1 MCLQKLTE
9 LKISGSKNFHQLK
22 TKIMDIDEMKNI
34 WKEDMNALESRIQI
48 NEEKIKELEFNNA
61 TTTFDTFLKIS
72 LAGKNMALVYAFMS
86 LLLIIK
92 LWQTPFI
99 ALIVGIGSAA
109 MIFSYFQHSTLKKL
123 DVTILS
129 LIDLQKE
136 INKFRKHTAKTE
148 VYDFTIVF
156 VWIITLGIGLYQ
168 LCSENNAID
177 SSKIGVIISVAVLF
191 WLAFTY
197 FGAKKIYRNIDVKL
211 KESENELNNLNTYQ
225 NN

>member
-1 MCLQKLTE
+1 
-9 LKISGSKNFHQLK
+9 
-22 TKIMDIDEMKNI
+22 MDIDEMKNI

>member
-1 MCLQKLTE
+1 
-9 LKISGSKNFHQLK
+9 
-22 TKIMDIDEMKNI
+22 MDIDEMKNI

-99 ALIVGIGSAA
+99 ALILGIGSAA

-123 DVTILS
+123 DVTRLS

-136 INKFRKHTAKTE
+136 INKFRKHTAQTA
-148 VYDFTIVF
+148 VYDLSIVF
-156 VWIITLGIGLYQ
+156 IWMATIGIGLYQ
-168 LCSENNAID
+168 LI
-177 SSKIGVIISVAVLF
+177 SKSDIAYNLKTGAIISIITLLWF
-191 WLAFTY
+191 SLSY
-197 FGAKKIYRNIDVKL
+197 FGSKRIYRGIDIELTK
-211 KESENELNNLNTYQ
+211 SENELKNYQ
-225 NN
+225 KTNF

>member
-48 NEEKIKELEFNNA
+48 NEKKIKELEFNKA
-61 TTTFDTFLKIS
+61 TTTFDKFLKIS
-72 LAGKNMALVYAFMS
+72 LAGKNMALVYALISF
-86 LLLIIK
+86 LLIIK

-123 DVTILS
+123 DVTRLS

-136 INKFRKHTAKTE
+136 INKFRKHTAQTA
-148 VYDFTIVF
+148 VYDLSIVF
-156 VWIITLGIGLYQ
+156 IWMATIGIGLYQ
-168 LCSENNAID
+168 LI
-177 SSKIGVIISVAVLF
+177 SKSDIAYNLKTGAIISIITLLWF
-191 WLAFTY
+191 SLSY
-197 FGAKKIYRNIDVKL
+197 FGSKRIYRGIDIELTK
-211 KESENELNNLNTYQ
+211 SENELKNYQ
-225 NN
+225 KTNF